1 MRLTIFHKL
10 FVSLLVTSMVMVLG
24 MALLI
29 NHSFQSGLQ
38 NYLNQREV
46 EKLKVVALQVSQ
58 YYSAQDGWQM
68 LQEQPWLWENLLS
81 HIGEQAPQRRR
92 PRSEHFQSRRS
103 MPLHQR
109 VHLLNAQGKPV
120 FNYANRHSYND
131 ANFIKV
137 PITDNDKTIGWIS
150 FRQKQAISGALAE
163 SFFKQQLNNF
173 YLIAAWVALF
183 SFIVAGLLVRH
194 FLKPLQNLRASA
206 KALQQGDYQQQIPVR
221 GNDELA
227 ELSQTFNSLTRTLKQ
242 QKESR
247 EQWLADISHE
257 LRTPIAVLL
266 SEIEA
271 IEDGIRQ
278 PEPKYIS
285 SLHNQVMTLR
295 HLVEDLYQLSLSDS
309 GVNIERSENIDLTQ
323 LLETVANQNEARLA
337 EKNIRLERLY
347 DGSAAVILK
356 GDAKSLTQLIS
367 NIFENSYRY
376 TDPDGVMQVS
386 LLHNNK
392 NIDLLIEDSAPGVP
406 EESLHRLFERLYRVD
421 KSRSRANGGS
431 GLGLSICENIVNA
444 HGGEIV
450 AEHSPLGGL
459 KIRIS
464 LPRIKDK

>member
-1 MRLTIFHKL
+1 M
-10 FVSLLVTSMVMVLG
+10 
-24 MALLI
+24 
-29 NHSFQSGLQ
+29 Q
-38 NYLNQREV
+38 
-46 EKLKVVALQVSQ
+46 
-58 YYSAQDGWQM
+58 
-68 LQEQPWLWENLLS
+68 
-81 HIGEQAPQRRR
+81 
-92 PRSEHFQSRRS
+92 
-103 MPLHQR
+103 LHQTI
-109 VHLLNAQGKPV
+109 HLLNAQGKPV
-120 FNYANRHSYND
+120 FNYSNRHTYSD
-131 ANFIKV
+131 SNFIKV
-137 PITDNDKTIGWIS
+137 PITLNDDNIGWIS
-150 FRQKQAISGALAE
+150 FRQRQAITGVLAE

-194 FLKPLQNLRASA
+194 FLKPLKNLHAAA
-206 KALQQGDYQQQIPVR
+206 KALQQGDYQQQIAVR

-271 IEDGIRQ
+271 LEDGIRQ

-295 HLVEDLYQLSLSDS
+295 HLVDDLYQLSLSDS
-309 GVNIERSENIDLTQ
+309 GMNIDRSEEVDLTQ
-323 LLETVANQNEARLA
+323 LLEMAANQNEARLA
-337 EKNIRLERLY
+337 AKNIHLKRFY
-347 DGSAAVILK
+347 DNSKAVMLK
-356 GDAKSLTQLIS
+356 GDGKALTQLIS

-376 TDPDGVMQVS
+376 TDAGGSIQVS
-386 LLHNNK
+386 LQKSKK
-392 NIDLLIEDSAPGVP
+392 NIDLIIEDSAPGVP
-406 EESLHRLFERLYRVD
+406 EESLPQLFERLYRVD

-444 HGGEIV
+444 HGGKIV

-464 LPRIKDK
+464 LPRGISKR